1 MANPGNTI
9 NVQDEIDDAVMNGG
23 DFTDIFSDASNKG
36 ADYVVYTHPSFE
48 GDKEQRVIVAL
59 NPGDTLGTN
68 RYPFITENNK
78 PIKTEKSLSVPAVR
92 EMVNWQELA
101 FRKLK
106 QGKPLK
112 FEWEARDIPAD
123 VAVGIKA
130 KLDAAEE
137 RRLSENAA
145 TSEDDIKA
153 AFEIG
158 TVIPAETVTIDNEIK
173 LLAEALN
180 KAAEAVMINK
190 ESENGKETERA
201 N

>member
-1 MANPGNTI
+1 
-9 NVQDEIDDAVMNGG
+9 MNGG

-59 NPGDTLGTN
+59 NPGDTLGPN
-68 RYPFITENNK
+68 RYPFSTENNK